1 MKSNAPL
8 RTSLWVRQRAT
19 VTDQAFAYI
28 RAVALEYSRALE
40 AANRYEQ
47 LKLKRRPWDD
57 PDAHPARR
65 VYLEFY
71 SGR

>member
-1 MKSNAPL
+1 MKTNAPL
-8 RTSLWVRQRAT
+8 RTSVWVRQRAT
-19 VTDQAFAYI
+19 ATDQTFAYI
-28 RAVALEYSRALE
+28 RAVTLEYSRAIE

-47 LKLKRRPWDD
+47 LRLKRRAWDD
-57 PDAHPARR
+57 PDAYPARR